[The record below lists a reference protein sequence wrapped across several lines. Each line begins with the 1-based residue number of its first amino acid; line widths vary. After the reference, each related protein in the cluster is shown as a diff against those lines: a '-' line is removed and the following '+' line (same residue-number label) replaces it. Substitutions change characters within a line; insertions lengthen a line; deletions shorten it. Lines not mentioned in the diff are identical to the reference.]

1 MTADKKHIAVIV
13 NYFPTVSETFIV
25 NQINSLMDSRYEISL
40 YAYHQVN
47 AKVLHTS
54 FKTHNLLDRVRY
66 FVKPPK
72 SKVKRFVV
80 FLQWTF
86 KHFKQIDWSLYFKT
100 LNVFAYGKD
109 AYTLKLFFEAQW
121 FLVPYQADVIHAHFG
136 MVGNRLAYLKAKG
149 VLPKDLPL
157 LTTFHGYDLEP
168 NQLTT
173 YKDLY
178 KHLFAQ
184 ATAFTVNTP
193 YLEGLLNQVNC
204 HQLPVHIL
212 PVGLD
217 TDFFKRTKQKTD
229 LSYFELVFCGKLIAL
244 KGPDMAISIV
254 KKLHERGYTQVRLHI
269 IGSGELQ
276 AQLGQQVQMVNLQEA
291 VVFYNH
297 LTQEAVKSRFEQ
309 ADVFILPGRKDPE
322 NGRAETQGLVIQEAQ
337 AMELP
342 VVVSDVG
349 GMKYGLIDGETG
361 FVVNEEDVDGF
372 VNVIERL
379 IKHPELKNTMGISG
393 RQYVANTFS
402 NSVLIEKL
410 LFIYKSNL

>member
-1 MTADKKHIAVIV
+1 MSKNTIAFFV

-25 NQINSLMDSRYEISL
+25 NQINSLMDSGYEVSL

-149 VLPKDLPL
+149 ILPKALPL

-184 ATAFTVNTP
+184 ATAFTVNTS

-204 HQLPVHIL
+204 QQLPVHIL

-229 LSYFELVFCGKLIAL
+229 LSYFDLVFCGKLIAL
-244 KGPDMAISIV
+244 KGPDMAIDIA
-254 KKLHERGYTQVRLHI
+254 KKLHERGYAQVRLNI
-269 IGSGELQ
+269 IGSGEMQ
-276 AQLGQQVQMVNLQEA
+276 AQLELQTQRAKLQES
-291 VVFYNH
+291 VIFYNN
-297 LTQEAVKSRFEQ
+297 LAQEAVKSRFEQ

-349 GMKYGLIDGETG
+349 GMKYGLIDGKTG

-372 VNVIERL
+372 VNVIECL
-379 IKHPELKNTMGISG
+379 IKHPELKMAMGLSG
-393 RQYVANTFS
+393 RQFVIQNYDNHTLLDS
-402 NSVLIEKL
+402 LIA
-410 LFIYKSNL
+410 IYDI

>member
-1 MTADKKHIAVIV
+1 MKIAVIV

-25 NQINSLMDSRYEISL
+25 NQINSLMDSGYEVSL
-40 YAYHQVN
+40 YAYHQVE

-54 FKTHNLLDRVRY
+54 FKTYNLLDRVRY
-66 FVKPPK
+66 FIKTPK

-149 VLPKDLPL
+149 ILPKALPL

-173 YKDLY
+173 YKGLY

-193 YLEGLLNQVNC
+193 YLEGLLNRVNC

-217 TDFFKRTKQKTD
+217 TFFFKRTMQKTD
-229 LSYFELVFCGKLIAL
+229 LNYFDLVFCGRLVPFKAPDLAIEIIDRLIQ
-244 KGPDMAISIV
+244 M
-254 KKLHERGYTQVRLHI
+254 GYDNVRLHI
-269 IGSGELQ
+269 IGRGELMDELHYQ
-276 AQLGQQVQMVNLQEA
+276 VDLLGLKKHVL
-291 VVFYNH
+291 FYGEK
-297 LTQEAVKSRFEQ
+297 TQEEIKSILEQ
-309 ADVFILPGRKDPE
+309 ADVLVLPGRYDAI
-322 NGRAETQGLVIQEAQ
+322 GRAETQGLVIQEAQ

-361 FVVNEEDVDGF
+361 FVIPDGNVMDF
-372 VNVIERL
+372 VAVVKRL
-379 IKHPELKNTMGISG
+379 IDDAALCKSMGNAG
-393 RQYVANTFS
+393 RDYVVSHYDNQILARQ
-402 NSVLIEKL
+402 L
-410 LFIYKSNL
+410 LSIYHSLGF